1 MRKNHIKILF
11 VLFVVVFQGCASTGT
26 GPWEGQEKVKI
37 PTSYREDEVLS
48 HTPDTE
54 GASEGDEGQ
63 ALGES
68 LLEESLA
75 QDLAPMRRQVKG
87 AKSSVLLTNLFA
99 ENNSFTVAAEEM
111 PLIDFIH
118 YVFAELLGVNYILDD
133 SITPSVD
140 GTSGSIILNLADPIS
155 GRELFQLVDELLLE
169 RGINVKYGNKTFF
182 IHRPSESVGG
192 PQLVMGIGGDPADVP
207 DTSKKIIQVVPLK
220 FGVKVSLERT
230 LRDLTS
236 LKITP
241 DFSQSALYIE
251 GSRAEIMRALE
262 LVEMLDTPA
271 MRGRYI
277 GLIPLSYLEPSDF
290 ANQARSLLRNEG
302 VEAGITTPQEKNLVL
317 VPMEKMGAL
326 AVFATNQFLLDRVK
340 YWAKIIDVPGDGP
353 ARSYFVYHP
362 RFARSV
368 DLEES
373 ISTLL
378 DLKTSVDDIGGSGSS
393 TGNAP
398 SAKRRLGSGND
409 AISLVVDEKANLL
422 IFYTSGD
429 RYKAIQPL
437 LRQLDVMPK
446 QVMLDIMIAEVSMK
460 DEFKYGVE
468 WAFRNGEV
476 TLTTEGAFGASSV
489 GGIGVL
495 IDGNH
500 GPVTGN
506 FFTSNSLVKVLSRPT
521 IMVRDGVTAT
531 INVGSTISVVGST
544 TQDPI
549 SGQRQTTE
557 STYRSTG
564 VDVSVTPTVNAAGI
578 VVMEVNKNISNTVPG
593 SSGAGGNPDIFQRSI
608 TTEVVARS
616 GQTVMLGGLISENT
630 SSGGSGTPGLAN
642 IPLLGKLFKAEGN
655 STDRTELIM
664 VITPRVVDDLT
675 QWETLMDSFRKSLL
689 FMESK

>member
-37 PTSYREDEVLS
+37 PTSYLEDEVLS

-302 VEAGITTPQEKNLVL
+302 VEAGITTPQEKNLV
-317 VPMEKMGAL
+317 
-326 AVFATNQFLLDRVK
+326 
-340 YWAKIIDVPGDGP
+340 
-353 ARSYFVYHP
+353 
-362 RFARSV
+362 
-368 DLEES
+368 
-373 ISTLL
+373 
-378 DLKTSVDDIGGSGSS
+378 
-393 TGNAP
+393 
-398 SAKRRLGSGND
+398 
-409 AISLVVDEKANLL
+409 
-422 IFYTSGD
+422 
-429 RYKAIQPL
+429 
-437 LRQLDVMPK
+437 
-446 QVMLDIMIAEVSMK
+446 
-460 DEFKYGVE
+460 
-468 WAFRNGEV
+468 
-476 TLTTEGAFGASSV
+476 
-489 GGIGVL
+489 
-495 IDGNH
+495 
-500 GPVTGN
+500 
-506 FFTSNSLVKVLSRPT
+506 
-521 IMVRDGVTAT
+521 
-531 INVGSTISVVGST
+531 
-544 TQDPI
+544 
-549 SGQRQTTE
+549 
-557 STYRSTG
+557 
-564 VDVSVTPTVNAAGI
+564 
-578 VVMEVNKNISNTVPG
+578 
-593 SSGAGGNPDIFQRSI
+593 
-608 TTEVVARS
+608 
-616 GQTVMLGGLISENT
+616 
-630 SSGGSGTPGLAN
+630 
-642 IPLLGKLFKAEGN
+642 
-655 STDRTELIM
+655 
-664 VITPRVVDDLT
+664 
-675 QWETLMDSFRKSLL
+675 
-689 FMESK
+689 